1 MGCMPY
7 LFLQIKCSSAL
18 RSKKSRSSTE
28 NSECELR
35 VCFKVCEDELKFG
48 GSRMWWEGDHID
60 LDVLDLCG
68 QEPCRTRALVV
79 ISTRQHLHQNRLQH
93 VL

>member
-7 LFLQIKCSSAL
+7 LFLQMKCSAAL

-60 LDVLDLCG
+60 LRHIDTERSL
-68 QEPCRTRALVV
+68 
-79 ISTRQHLHQNRLQH
+79 SSQH
-93 VL
+93 VNIFIKIVCSLFCDVSL

>member
-60 LDVLDLCG
+60 LGHID
-68 QEPCRTRALVV
+68 TRALAV